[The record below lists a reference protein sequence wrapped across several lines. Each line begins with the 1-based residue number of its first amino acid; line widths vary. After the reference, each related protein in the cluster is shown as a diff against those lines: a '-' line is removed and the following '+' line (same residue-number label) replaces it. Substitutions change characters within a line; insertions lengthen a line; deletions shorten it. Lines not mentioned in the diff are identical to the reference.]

1 MTHDRLYYF
10 LPYWDDKPCMH
21 VRSVWPDLRRRMYN
35 SNVIARIADRLEE
48 GLSEVHGLSEQ
59 EDQSAERR
67 LRAVLDDLN
76 CACARYVS
84 LVRQTS
90 AQPGTGKTK
99 LDRER
104 ARLCEREIVR
114 SEREER
120 RAIQILVLSGRSLTR
135 FSVLLLTGADG
146 HHGQKPQGTSYKALL

>member
-114 SEREER
+114 SERKER
-120 RAIQILVLSGRSLTR
+120 RTDSYSCSFRTESHSLLCVATYRSR
-135 FSVLLLTGADG
+135 WA
-146 HHGQKPQGTSYKALL
+146 PWPETSRH